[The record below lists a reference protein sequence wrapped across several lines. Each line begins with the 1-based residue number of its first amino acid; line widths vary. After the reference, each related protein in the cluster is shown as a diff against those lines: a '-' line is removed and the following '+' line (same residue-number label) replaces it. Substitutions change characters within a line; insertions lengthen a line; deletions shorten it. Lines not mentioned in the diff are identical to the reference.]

1 MACGLEVRRL
11 EVFVESGLREKFPDF
26 PAMAVWMSGLDNS
39 RYAGDLEGLEANVYG
54 EIRRRYSLEELK
66 DVAVFR
72 AYRDFFWRLGIDPT
86 KLRPSS
92 EALVRRILMGK
103 PLPRINPLV
112 DAYNLASALTGIT
125 MAAYDASKVRGE
137 LRLTWARRGE
147 SFKAIGR
154 SDVMIL
160 TGSEVVLR
168 DDASILSIYPYRDSE
183 HTKTERST
191 REAILVTCGVP
202 GIDVELLREA
212 EEAAVR
218 FIELLAVQR

>member
-11 EVFVESGLREKFPDF
+11 GVFVEPGLREKFHDI
-26 PAMAVWMSGLDNS
+26 PAMVVWIAGFDNS
-39 RYAGDLEGLEANVYG
+39 RYAGDLEGLEATVYG
-54 EIRRRYSLEELK
+54 EIRRRYSLEGLK

-103 PLPRINPLV
+103 SLPRINPLV

-147 SFKAIGR
+147 AFKAIGR
-154 SDVMIL
+154 SDVMML

-183 HTKTERST
+183 HSKTERIT

>member
-1 MACGLEVRRL
+1 MEVRRL
-11 EVFVESGLREKFPDF
+11 GVFVEPGLREKFHDI
-26 PAMAVWMSGLDNS
+26 PAMVVWIAGFDNS
-39 RYAGDLEGLEANVYG
+39 RYAGDLEGLEATVYG
-54 EIRRRYSLEELK
+54 EIRRRYSLEGLK

-103 PLPRINPLV
+103 SLPRINPLV

-147 SFKAIGR
+147 AFKAIGR
-154 SDVMIL
+154 SDVMML

-183 HTKTERST
+183 HSKTERIT

>member
-11 EVFVESGLREKFPDF
+11 GVFVEPGLREKFHDI
-26 PAMAVWMSGLDNS
+26 PAMVVWIAGFDNS
-39 RYAGDLEGLEANVYG
+39 RYAGDLEGLEATVYE
-54 EIRRRYSLEELK
+54 EIRRRYSLEGLK

-103 PLPRINPLV
+103 SLPRINPLV

-147 SFKAIGR
+147 AFKAIGR
-154 SDVMIL
+154 SDVMML

-183 HTKTERST
+183 HSKTERIT